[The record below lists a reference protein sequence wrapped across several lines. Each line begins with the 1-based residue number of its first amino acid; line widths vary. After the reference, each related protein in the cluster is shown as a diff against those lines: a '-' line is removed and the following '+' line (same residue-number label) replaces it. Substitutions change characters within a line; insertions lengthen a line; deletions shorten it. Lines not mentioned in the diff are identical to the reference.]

1 MASLP
6 CSSPQLAET
15 EEGQG
20 RDRVEKTEEVRRD
33 RDRSRDR
40 EAQRERKRDKT
51 DAKGVNE

>member
-15 EEGQG
+15 EEDQG

-51 DAKGVNE
+51 DAKGINE